1 MKRYGKGKRVKHDNI
16 NPRHPANLGACRQL
30 AGKNVRVISA
40 IENSPADRT
49 GVRAGDV
56 MVNIDGPA
64 AEAGAGAATNRQ
76 LSKRLRGAAGSV
88 VTLAL
93 MRPGQ
98 GRRALDRGRA
108 GAAKSATSRS
118 PRPAP
123 ARPRRRH
130 SATDSYPMP
139 KTALAMLI
147 ALLHC
152 GASGAPTSPFSI
164 PQKMQG
170 VWGNTPAACN
180 GDVLADSSGY
190 EIDAEV
196 IRQLDENCR
205 VVKVKR
211 ESATALTA
219 DFSCSWSDAPFP
231 KTLALSLSAD
241 DSRLQVGDRRLV
253 RCKSAK

>member
-1 MKRYGKGKRVKHDNI
+1 MVSADSAVK
-16 NPRHPANLGACRQL
+16 
-30 AGKNVRVISA
+30 
-40 IENSPADRT
+40 
-49 GVRAGDV
+49 
-56 MVNIDGPA
+56 M
-64 AEAGAGAATNRQ
+64 
-76 LSKRLRGAAGSV
+76 
-88 VTLAL
+88 TLA
-93 MRPGQ
+93 RYHTPK
-98 GRRALDRGRA
+98 GRLIQAYGVTPDRVVAMAADAGEAAPAMPCLDRGGA

-123 ARPRRRH
+123 ARRRRRH
-130 SATDSYPMP
+130 AATDSYPMP

-147 ALLHC
+147 VLLHC

-190 EIDAEV
+190 EIDAKV
-196 IRQLDENCR
+196 IRQMDENCR
-205 VVKVKR
+205 IVKVKR
-211 ESATALTA
+211 ESAAALTA